1 MLAVRRLR
9 DRLWSRRSV
18 RRSERRGERCDER
31 RGEEWR
37 RSGSTPRASRSG
49 TEWCR
54 SVAFGGLLVRVPS
67 SMCLGGTSSG
77 GFGILR
83 CVGADAEDRDSSFD
97 AEDRASSFDAED
109 RASSFAAFAFAV
121 AACSFSFSAFFS
133 ACFWCSYSRACS
145 RSSQVSVC
153 CVILCR
159 CLSTSSRARASDR

>member
-18 RRSERRGERCDER
+18 RRSERRGERRDERRGER

-54 SVAFGGLLVRVPS
+54 SVAFGGLFVRVPS
-67 SMCLGGTSSG
+67 STCLGGTESG

-83 CVGADAEDRDSSFD
+83 CVGADAEDRDSTFD

-109 RASSFAAFAFAV
+109 RASSFFAAFAANN
-121 AACSFSFSAFFS
+121 AASFSAFFFVCVWRS
-133 ACFWCSYSRACS
+133 SSRAFS
-145 RSSQVSVC
+145 RSS
-153 CVILCR
+153 
-159 CLSTSSRARASDR
+159 